1 MKEFF
6 AKPGFLGTYGTIG
19 TDLSYLL
26 AVLFTSLLLVGWY
39 MAKRHQGNRHHFLVL
54 YSMSAMI
61 VYFFF
66 YYLTRK
72 FGVLAL
78 EGKEGFGGPE
88 WIYTYIFKPILTTHI
103 LLVIIGLVMAVY
115 MIILGFRASFKESGK
130 RLLKEVELRAK
141 RKNFYVALS
150 TTLVVLGLLT
160 VIRCSTFRCVV
171 VYGVVILF
179 VTVVFFLEK
188 IVERLL
194 PDGAKRHR
202 VLGRFTMV
210 IYLIVLFT
218 TTLTYLLL
226 YVLYQPQL
234 PEG

>member
-1 MKEFF
+1 MKEFL
-6 AKPGFLGTYGTIG
+6 AEPGFLGTYGTIG

-26 AVLFTSLLLVGWY
+26 AVLFTALFLVSWNMGR
-39 MAKRHQGNRHHFLVL
+39 RHQGNRHHFLIL
-54 YSMSAMI
+54 YSMSAMF

-66 YYLTRK
+66 YYQVRK

-78 EGKEGFGGPE
+78 EGKEGFGGPASV
-88 WIYTYIFKPILTTHI
+88 YAYIVRPIITIHV
-103 LLVIIGLVMAVY
+103 LLVTIGLIMAVY
-115 MIILGFRASFKESGK
+115 MLILGFRASFKENGK
-130 RLLKEVELRAK
+130 RLLREVELKAK
-141 RKNFYVALS
+141 RKNFFVALS
-150 TTLVVLGLLT
+150 TTVIVLGLLT

-171 VYGVVILF
+171 VYGVIILL

-202 VLGRFTMV
+202 VLGRCTMV
-210 IYLIVLFT
+210 IFLIVLFT

-226 YVLYQPQL
+226 YVFYQPQL